1 MSEGADPVVT
11 FSDVEAAAARIAG
24 HVHRTPVMTSATLDG
39 ELGANVFFKCENLQK
54 IGAFKARGATN
65 AVFSL
70 TEVECARGVITH
82 SSGNHGAAVAF
93 AAAKR
98 GAPCTVVMPEHG
110 SVIKA
115 RAIEGYGAEIR
126 RCAEGQRQPATDEII
141 AATGATFIHPFED
154 PLVIAGQGTAA
165 LELLE
170 DVPDLDAV
178 IAPVGGGGLMSGTTL
193 TFAARRADAN
203 IFGAEPTAVDDAFRS
218 LRDGVRHPGVPSPQ
232 TVCDGLLTGLG
243 ANTFAILS
251 AGGVEVVCVDD
262 AQVLAACRFH
272 LERMKILVEPSG
284 ATCLAALRVLGRRI
298 RGLRIGAIIT
308 GGNTDLAWLV
318 RSPSAPAQH

>member
-1 MSEGADPVVT
+1 MIEPTGAVAT
-11 FSDVEAAAARIAG
+11 FSDVEAAAKRIAG
-24 HVHRTPVMTSATLDG
+24 HIHRTPVMTSATLDR
-39 ELGANVFFKCENLQK
+39 ELGASIFFKCENLQK

-70 TEVECARGVITH
+70 SDEECARGVITH

-98 GAPCTVVMPEHG
+98 NAPCTVVMPEHG
-110 SVIKA
+110 SEIKA

-154 PLVIAGQGTAA
+154 PRVIAGQGTAA

-170 DVPDLDAV
+170 DVSALDAV
-178 IAPVGGGGLMSGTTL
+178 ITPVGGGGLLSGTTL
-193 TFAARRADAN
+193 TVAELCPDAKV
-203 IFGAEPTAVDDAFRS
+203 FGAEPTAVDDAYRS
-218 LRDGVRHPGVPSPQ
+218 LRDGTRHPGVKNPQ
-232 TVCDGLLTGLG
+232 TICDGLLTGLG
-243 ANTFAILS
+243 ENAFAILR
-251 AGGVEVVCVDD
+251 ANGVEVVCVDD
-262 AQVLAACRFH
+262 SEVVAACRFH
-272 LERMKILVEPSG
+272 LERMKLVVEPSG
-284 ATCLAALRVLGRRI
+284 ATCLAALRKLGDRI

-308 GGNTDLAWLV
+308 GGNTDLAWLT
-318 RSPSAPAQH
+318 

>member
-1 MSEGADPVVT
+1 MSDAAGSVPTFADVQ
-11 FSDVEAAAARIAG
+11 AAAARIAG
-24 HVHRTPVMTSATLDG
+24 HVHRTPVMTSATLDR
-39 ELGANVFFKCENLQK
+39 ELGARVFFKCENLQK
-54 IGAFKARGATN
+54 TGAFKARGATN

-70 TEVECARGVITH
+70 SDDECSRGVITH

-98 GAPCTVVMPEHG
+98 GAPCTVVMPERG
-110 SVIKA
+110 SAIKA

-126 RCAEGQRQPATDEII
+126 RCAEGQRQAATDAII

-154 PLVIAGQGTAA
+154 PRVIAGQGTAA

-178 IAPVGGGGLMSGTTL
+178 IAPIGGGGLMSGTTL
-193 TFAARRADAN
+193 TFAAQRPRALL
-203 IFGAEPTAVDDAFRS
+203 FGAEPTAVDDAFRS
-218 LRDGVRHPGVPSPQ
+218 LRDGVRHRGVSSPQ

-243 ANTFAILS
+243 ANAFAILR
-251 AGGVEVVCVDD
+251 AHDVEVVCVDD
-262 AQVLAACRFH
+262 AAVLAACRFH
-272 LERMKILVEPSG
+272 LERMKFLVEPSG
-284 ATCLAALRVLGRRI
+284 ATCLSALRVLGERI
-298 RGLRIGAIIT
+298 RGLRLGAIIT

-318 RSPSAPAQH
+318 